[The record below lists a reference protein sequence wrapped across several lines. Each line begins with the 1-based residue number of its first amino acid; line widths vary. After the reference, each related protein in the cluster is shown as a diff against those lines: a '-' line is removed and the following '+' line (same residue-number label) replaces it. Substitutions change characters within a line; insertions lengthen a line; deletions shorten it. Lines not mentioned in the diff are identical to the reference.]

1 MWCRIDPQ
9 TSDWTDKRMTEELKN
24 DNAAKECGGERKG
37 EVVGW
42 DTQREGEMKLSEAKP
57 GYLR

>member
-1 MWCRIDPQ
+1 
-9 TSDWTDKRMTEELKN
+9 MTEELKN